1 MYSGA
6 RPDWGFH
13 PITPTA
19 RVLGTRGLA
28 PGIMFRLNKLTDYG
42 IVLMAHVARTPEE
55 TPHTARSLAK
65 ATRVPLPTVGKIL
78 RQLSE
83 RGLLS
88 SHRGVKGGYNLARDA
103 GKISVAEIVLALEGP
118 IGFTECSVV
127 KGLCNMER
135 SCAIKSN
142 SQIIGDALRD
152 ALAHVM
158 LADLN
163 HQMAQHERR
172 QEHDQIVASIK
183 PAGGVA
189 EGVR

>member
-1 MYSGA
+1 
-6 RPDWGFH
+6 
-13 PITPTA
+13 
-19 RVLGTRGLA
+19 
-28 PGIMFRLNKLTDYG
+28 MFRLNKLTDYG

-83 RGLLS
+83 HGLLS

-103 GKISVAEIVLALEGP
+103 GEISVAEIVLALEGP

-142 SQIIGDALRD
+142 SQIIGDALRE
-152 ALAHVM
+152 ALEHVM
-158 LADLN
+158 LSDLN
-163 HQMAQHERR
+163 HQLAHHERR
-172 QEHDQIVASIK
+172 HEHDQIVATIK

-189 EGVR
+189 EGAR

>member
-1 MYSGA
+1 M
-6 RPDWGFH
+6 
-13 PITPTA
+13 
-19 RVLGTRGLA
+19 
-28 PGIMFRLNKLTDYG
+28 
-42 IVLMAHVARTPEE
+42 LMAHVARTGLE

-65 ATRVPLPTVGKIL
+65 ATRLPLPTVGKIL

-83 RGLLS
+83 CKLLS
-88 SHRGVKGGYNLARDA
+88 SHRGVKGGYSLARDA
-103 GKISVAEIVLALEGP
+103 SKISVAEIVLGLEGP

-152 ALAHVM
+152 ALQHVM
-158 LADLN
+158 LSDLN
-163 HQMAQHERR
+163 HEMARHERKGE
-172 QEHDQIVASIK
+172 QKQIVASIK
-183 PAGGVA
+183 PAGGVV

>member
-1 MYSGA
+1 
-6 RPDWGFH
+6 
-13 PITPTA
+13 
-19 RVLGTRGLA
+19 
-28 PGIMFRLNKLTDYG
+28 MFRLNKLTDYG

-172 QEHDQIVASIK
+172 HEHEQIVASIK

-189 EGVR
+189 EGAR

>member
-1 MYSGA
+1 
-6 RPDWGFH
+6 
-13 PITPTA
+13 
-19 RVLGTRGLA
+19 
-28 PGIMFRLNKLTDYG
+28 MFRLNKLTDYG
-42 IVLMAHVARTPEE
+42 IVLMAHVARGPKE
-55 TPHTARSLAK
+55 TSHTARSLAK

-83 RGLLS
+83 RRLLS

-103 GKISVAEIVLALEGP
+103 GQISVAEIVLALEGP

-152 ALAHVM
+152 ALEHVM
-158 LADLN
+158 LSDLN
-163 HQMAQHERR
+163 HQMVQHERR
-172 QEHDQIVASIK
+172 HETEQIVASIK

>member
-1 MYSGA
+1 M
-6 RPDWGFH
+6 
-13 PITPTA
+13 
-19 RVLGTRGLA
+19 LGRA
-28 PGIMFRLNKLTDYG
+28 ENPMFRLNKLTDYG
-42 IVLMAHVARTPEE
+42 IVLMAHVARGPKE

-83 RGLLS
+83 HGLLS
-88 SHRGVKGGYNLARDA
+88 SHRGVKGGYNLARNAD
-103 GKISVAEIVLALEGP
+103 GISVAEIVLALEGP

-152 ALAHVM
+152 ALEHVM
-158 LADLN
+158 LSDLN
-163 HQMAQHERR
+163 HQMAHHERKHE
-172 QEHDQIVASIK
+172 QEQIIASIK